1 MKLTEITKIGSALII
16 SAALLAS
23 AAKATPISGSINFD
37 GVAKTNTGSL
47 ATATAFTS
55 ISGVTV
61 VPVETG
67 NYVGTTGA
75 AATFTPFSFSAVG
88 VTPLWTF
95 KIGAVTYSFNATGPI
110 TIVMQNKNFLNL
122 QGNGWAT
129 ETGFD
134 PTQGTWS
141 ITDTAQGHITTF
153 TFGASSTV
161 PDSGATALL
170 IALGL
175 AGVAVGVVAQ
185 RKLAKA

>member
-1 MKLTEITKIGSALII
+1 MKLTELTKIGSALIV
-16 SAALLAS
+16 SAALIAS
-23 AAKATPISGSINFD
+23 AKATPITGSINFD
-37 GVAKTNTGSL
+37 GVAKTNTNNLSS
-47 ATATAFTS
+47 ATAFTS

-61 VPVETG
+61 VPFESG
-67 NYVGTTGA
+67 NYAGTTGA
-75 AATFTPFSFSAVG
+75 AVTFTPFSFSSVA

-95 KIGAVTYSFNATGPI
+95 TIGAVTYSFDAVGPI
-110 TIVMQNKNFLNL
+110 TIVTQNANFLNI
-122 QGNGWAT
+122 QGSGWAT

-134 PTQGTWS
+134 ATQGTWS
-141 ITDTAQGHITTF
+141 ITDTAQGKITTF

-185 RKLAKA
+185 RKLVKA